1 MRILTILFFLLTPY
15 FLCAQGAAAG
25 QIIDDATNQ
34 PLAYVN
40 IGVVGAGRGTVS
52 DDAGNFSLRLPT
64 SLNSKTL
71 KLSILG
77 YESLSFTVAEF
88 RNKVEANKKIR
99 LKPVGIDLQ
108 QIVVVP
114 KFTKTKRLGNKAQKK
129 LLTDGFDG
137 DALGREGG
145 IIVKLAEKYQPA
157 VLLSFRTYIDN
168 NPYDEI
174 KFRLN
179 FYSIKNGR
187 PYKPLP
193 QESIIISSK
202 IKSGVLEVDL
212 EQYDIVLKEDFAV
225 TLEWIEDFGDSGMQG
240 GLRFAMRLFGP
251 TCVFRYASQD
261 RWSAYDGFL
270 APSPCMNVTV
280 GYR

>member
-1 MRILTILFFLLTPY
+1 MKTILTLIALFRPCLIS
-15 FLCAQGAAAG
+15 AQETSGR
-25 QIIDDATNQ
+25 IIDATTTL

-40 IGVVGAGRGTVS
+40 IGVVGGRRGTVS
-52 DDAGNFSLRLPT
+52 DERGNFSLNIPSGLT
-64 SLNSKTL
+64 QQTL

-88 RNKVEANKKIR
+88 RQKLNSESEIS

-114 KFTKTKRLGNKAQKK
+114 KFNKTKRIGNKATARK
-129 LLTDGFDG
+129 LIDGFDG

-145 IIVKLAEKYQPA
+145 MIVKLKDRYRPA
-157 VLLSFRTYIDN
+157 VVLSFRAYVDN
-168 NPYDEI
+168 NPYEEI

-179 FYSIKNGR
+179 FYSLKRGL
-187 PYKPLP
+187 PDKALP
-193 QESIIISSK
+193 QESIIVTSK

-212 EQYDIVLKEDFAV
+212 EPYEIVLKEDFAI
-225 TLEWIEDFGDSGMQG
+225 TLEWIEDFGDSNWNN
-240 GLRFAMRLFGP
+240 GLRFAMRRFGP
-251 TCVFRYASQD
+251 KCVYRYASQD
-261 RWSAYDGFL
+261 SWSAYSGLL

-280 GYR
+280 GYK